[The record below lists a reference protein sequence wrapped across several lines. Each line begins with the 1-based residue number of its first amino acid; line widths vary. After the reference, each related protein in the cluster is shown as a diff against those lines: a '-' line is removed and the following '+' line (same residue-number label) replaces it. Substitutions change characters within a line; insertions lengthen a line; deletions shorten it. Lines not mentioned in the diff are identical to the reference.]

1 MAGFPGV
8 REVAVIG
15 RPDERWGEVVTAV
28 VVAESG
34 ASVEPASLR
43 AFAAEQ
49 LAPYKVPKAVEF
61 VDELPRN
68 ALGKVVR
75 REL

>member
-1 MAGFPGV
+1 V
-8 REVAVIG
+8 VEVAVIG
-15 RPDERWGEVVTAV
+15 RASDQWGEAVTAV
-28 VVAESG
+28 IVADGVVD
-34 ASVEPASLR
+34 PAALR
-43 AFAAEQ
+43 AFAAAR

-68 ALGKVVR
+68 ALGKIVR